1 MRVLQR
7 FSKVSLTHLEGFS
20 EGSLEG
26 SLRVPEAFA
35 KRFSK
40 CSLKFANVRYWE
52 LRRAEGS

>member
-7 FSKVSLTHLEGFS
+7 FSEVSLTHLEGFS

-26 SLRVPEAFA
+26 FLRVPKAFA

-40 CSLKFANVRYWE
+40 CSLRLANVCYW
-52 LRRAEGS
+52 